1 MKQAGK
7 RVAIVGAGPM
17 GLAAAYQLA
26 LEGRVPVV
34 FEADDRIGGMAASFD
49 FAGHSLERYYHF
61 HCTSDHAFLGL
72 LDELGLAD
80 RMRWIETKMGFWYQ
94 GRIQPWGNPMALLR
108 FRGLGLAAKIRYG
121 LHAFLSVR
129 RNDWHD
135 LDHVEATG
143 WIRRWVGDE
152 AYEILWRKL
161 FEHKFHEFA
170 QNLSAAWIWSRIRRI
185 GRSRSSLLHERLGYL
200 EGGSQTLIDALAKE
214 ITTRG
219 GEIRLRT
226 PVRRIVLEGGAVSGI
241 ETDGGMEHFDT
252 AISTIPLPC
261 IPDLIPE
268 LPASI
273 RQQYH
278 SVHNIGVVCV
288 VARLRK
294 PVSENFWLNT
304 NDERMDIP
312 GLVEYT
318 NLRPLGGHIVYVP
331 FYMPTTSPAY
341 AAADE
346 TFLRK
351 VRAYLTMI
359 NPALTDQDIT
369 DMAANRYRYAQ
380 PICTP
385 GYLDGLPPVN
395 LPISGLFVAD
405 TSSYYPKDRGM
416 SESIDFGRMLARMA
430 VRENPT

>member
-1 MKQAGK
+1 MRHAGK
-7 RVAIVGAGPM
+7 RIAIVGAGPM

-26 LEGRVPVV
+26 LNGRTPVV

-72 LDELGLAD
+72 LDALGLAD

-241 ETDGGMEHFDT
+241 ETDGGLEHFDT

-268 LPASI
+268 LPAAI
-273 RQQYH
+273 RQQYQ

-331 FYMPTTSPAY
+331 FYMPTTSQAY

>member
-1 MKQAGK
+1 
-7 RVAIVGAGPM
+7 M

-26 LEGRVPVV
+26 LEGFVPVV

-61 HCTSDHAFLGL
+61 HCTSDHAFLDL

-80 RMRWIETKMGFWYQ
+80 RMRWVETKMGFWYQ
-94 GRIQPWGNPMALLR
+94 GRIQPWGNPLALLR

-121 LHAFLSVR
+121 MHAFLSVR
-129 RNDWHD
+129 RNDWHE
-135 LDHVEATG
+135 LDHVEATA
-143 WIRRWVGDE
+143 WIKRWVGDE
-152 AYEILWRKL
+152 AYEILWRRL
-161 FEHKFHEFA
+161 FEHKFHEYS

-185 GRSRSSLLHERLGYL
+185 GRSRSSLLRERLGYL
-200 EGGSQTLIDALAKE
+200 DGGSQTLLDTLARE

-226 PVRRIVLEGGAVSGI
+226 LVRRIVLEAGAVSGI
-241 ETDGGMEHFDT
+241 ETDGGLEHFNT

-278 SVHNIGVVCV
+278 SVSNIGVICV
-288 VARLRK
+288 LARLRK

-304 NDERMDIP
+304 HDERMDIP

-318 NLRPLGGHIVYVP
+318 NLRPLGGHIIYVP
-331 FYMPTTSPAY
+331 FYMPATSPAY

-351 VRAYLTMI
+351 VRKYLTII
-359 NPALTDQDIT
+359 NPSLTDADIL
-369 DMAANRYRYAQ
+369 DMVANRYRYAQ

-395 LPISGLFVAD
+395 LPIMGLFVAD
-405 TSSYYPKDRGM
+405 TSSYYPEDRGM
-416 SESIDFGRMLARMA
+416 SESIDFGRMMARM
-430 VRENPT
+430 VGTNC